1 MVLLHVSL
9 EVTVLVQT
17 LITAL
22 SLILAAPYL
31 PCFVHSLGR
40 YGTTLHESLEILYSC
55 MGLVSFDLRP
65 LPSRHSMYAIWTSL
79 DHLLQS
85 QKNTLIQ
92 SYHIQDFLQVLSWQ
106 LCLSP
111 VHFGLRNSRLNPVP
125 RHRFGFCLSALPP
138 ATPPRNYGV
147 DRLVE
152 QFLRR
157 LLRLLNPWRKC
168 CLDLLS
174 IHDI

>member
-17 LITAL
+17 LITVL
-22 SLILAAPYL
+22 SQIRAAPYL
-31 PCFVHSLGR
+31 PCLVHSLGR
-40 YGTTLHESLEILYSC
+40 YGTILHEICEILYSC
-55 MGLVSFDLRP
+55 MELVSFDLCP
-65 LPSRHSMYAIWTSL
+65 LPSQRSIYAIWTSL
-79 DHLLQS
+79 DRPLQS
-85 QKNTLIQ
+85 QKNTPIQ

-111 VHFGLRNSRLNPVP
+111 VHFGLRNSRLNLVP

-147 DRLVE
+147 EPVIE

-157 LLRLLNPWRKC
+157 LLRRLNPWRKC
-168 CLDLLS
+168 CLDLRS